1 MTKRQKQ
8 IVIGTILGDA
18 YLQKTGKE
26 NARLRLEHGIKQKDY
41 IFWKYK
47 ELEKYMQDKPKK
59 LVRFNPVFKK
69 EYIYYRCQ
77 SHSSPIFGK
86 LRRKFYLDSK
96 KIIPSDIKQLLNEP
110 LVLAVWYMDNGY
122 YYHRDNIASIY
133 LSNFDKNSLNLLLKV
148 FEENFNLFP
157 ILKIKKKGKN
167 LVFTVSDTRKLIE
180 RIKNSIIASMRY
192 KLPKFLL

>member
-26 NARLRLEHGIKQKDY
+26 NARLRLEHSIKQKDY

-69 EYIYYRCQ
+69 EYTYYRCQ

-86 LRRKFYLDSK
+86 LRRKFYLDNK
-96 KIIPSDIKQLLNEP
+96 KVIPSDIKHLLNES
-110 LVLAVWYMDNGY
+110 LALAVWYMDDGY
-122 YYHRDNIASIY
+122 YYHRDNIAFIY
-133 LSNFDKNSLNLLLKV
+133 LSNFDKNSSNLLLEVLEK
-148 FEENFNLFP
+148 NFNLFP
-157 ILKIKKKGKN
+157 ILKTKKKGKN
-167 LVFTVSDTRKLIE
+167 LVFTVSDTKKLIE
-180 RIKNSIIASMRY
+180 IIKNSIITSMRY